1 MPSSYQTSAM
11 ERTSESCCGSEQMDC
26 SRAGWTVDC
35 HFGPSA
41 SQRQTVG
48 RCRDGFGGN
57 PGFHVRE
64 TGTTHN
70 LEWRLQCELLRTDMR
85 SSRGRVRCPVRTS
98 ITRCCGRAGPD
109 GDKHLDGRKL
119 RTGNLETRRRKWT
132 LSRYR
137 RKWKQDECKYWT
149 STGPTWITG
158 CFLFFR

>member
-1 MPSSYQTSAM
+1 M
-11 ERTSESCCGSEQMDC
+11 
-26 SRAGWTVDC
+26 
-35 HFGPSA
+35 
-41 SQRQTVG
+41 
-48 RCRDGFGGN
+48 
-57 PGFHVRE
+57 RE

-149 STGPTWITG
+149 STGPSWITG
-158 CFLFFR
+158 CFLFFSLKSRRTLSWYRRNWKQDECKYWTSIGPTRITGRCFLFFR